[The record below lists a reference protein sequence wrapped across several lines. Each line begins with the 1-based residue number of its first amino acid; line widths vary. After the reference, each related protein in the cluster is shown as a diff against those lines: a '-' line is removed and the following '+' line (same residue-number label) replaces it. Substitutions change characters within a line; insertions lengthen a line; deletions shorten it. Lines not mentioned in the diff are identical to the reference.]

1 MERLIR
7 NRSLE
12 ELVGQIFIVG
22 FEGTRFNSD
31 LSYFLKKL
39 HVGGVIYFKRNV
51 EDPFQLAELSRTLQE
66 KALETSSIPLF
77 VSIDQEG
84 GPVARLMPPFRQFDS
99 QQTMA
104 ASDDPQDMIRWF
116 ARTQAEE
123 LKLVG
128 INMNLTPVMDVN
140 RRGANGLMSSRAYGS
155 DPEVVARLGS
165 LCIKEFQQAGIM
177 ACAKHFP
184 GIGDTD
190 LDSHEDL
197 PIQPKDKEEL
207 ADVDLVPFRAAI
219 QANTA
224 SIMAAHVK
232 YPTYDSRHPASLSVP
247 IIQGLLRQS
256 LGYTGLIMTDD
267 LEMGAISRHYEIEEA
282 VILAFQGGNDC
293 LLFCHTPEKIEK
305 GYGQLLKAIK
315 KGIIS
320 EEHFKKSLLRIFS
333 LKQQYLQSLLP
344 KTDNEIKEYF
354 LGR

>member
-256 LGYTGLIMTDD
+256 L
-267 LEMGAISRHYEIEEA
+267 
-282 VILAFQGGNDC
+282 
-293 LLFCHTPEKIEK
+293 
-305 GYGQLLKAIK
+305 
-315 KGIIS
+315 
-320 EEHFKKSLLRIFS
+320 
-333 LKQQYLQSLLP
+333 
-344 KTDNEIKEYF
+344 
-354 LGR
+354 